1 MDNHK
6 IFSKDIEVRFRDL
19 DALGHVNNAVY
30 MTYFEEGRK
39 SFSHHF
45 FNVSDPS
52 DFQFIMAHVSCN
64 YIKPVTFSD
73 QIKLQM
79 WVENIGTKSFA
90 FAYKLAGSSDESVVF
105 ATGKSVQVCY
115 DYQKAQS
122 IVVPEKMKKTL
133 SSFLKKS

>member
-1 MDNHK
+1 MDQPG
-6 IFSKDIEVRFRDL
+6 IFSMDIEVRFRDL

-39 SFSHHF
+39 SFSRNF

-52 DFQFIMAHVSCN
+52 DFQFIMANVSCN
-64 YIKPVTFSD
+64 YIKPVKFSD

-79 WVENIGTKSFA
+79 WVENIGTKSFS
-90 FAYKLAGSSDESVVF
+90 FGYQLVRSSDTSTIF

-115 DYQKAQS
+115 DYQKAES
-122 IVVPEKMKKTL
+122 RAVPDNMKNKL
-133 SSFLKKS
+133 SLYLKK